1 MISGFSSTN
10 RNEIRAT
17 NSNTGGGNLP
27 IPFNIPNVLYNLLH
41 EDIGLVFDAKQR
53 DIIEA
58 LRFSYKALGKMQEKY
73 TLKEQDIMAK
83 MLAEPD
89 NDELKEIHE
98 EIQLDVLQAHSQFKD
113 LVIVISDLL
122 TREQY
127 QKLLKFSNINV

>member
-17 NSNTGGGNLP
+17 NSNTGGGNLR